1 MALTELQILKIKN
14 WAQGI
19 YDYLETADPD
29 TTPDRIKLNRAKML
43 LAKTEMPYVKALKAG
58 LTAGQGN
65 FLENLIYLF
74 GEWVHYFDTGYRS
87 PENIDDLADK
97 LKTAL
102 AKVITAEI

>member
-29 TTPDRIKLNRAKML
+29 TTPDRIKLNRAKTL
-43 LAKTEMPYVKALKAG
+43 LANAEMPSVEALKAG
-58 LTAGQGN
+58 LTAGQQV

-74 GEWVHYFDTGYRS
+74 GEWVQYFDNGRRS
-87 PENIDDLADK
+87 PENIDDLPDK
-97 LKTAL
+97 LKDAL
-102 AKVITAEI
+102 ARVITAEI